1 MFVELELCYD
11 KKSLKDYIIREGIDH
26 EYNQKIEGES
36 QIHTPPSSSTEKIRR
51 IEKYKKIINEFE
63 NSLPDERKILLNN
76 RNNQDINL
84 YNDET
89 FWKKYN
95 YIIDFIQND
104 NLKEVIER
112 CYDESIKDFIEK
124 TINHKKSYAVS
135 MIFNEIDI
143 KYHKSLSSNMI
154 KDLNL

>member
-36 QIHTPPSSSTEKIRR
+36 QIHTSPSSSTEKIRR
-51 IEKYKKIINEFE
+51 IEKYEKIINNFE
-63 NSLPDERKILLNN
+63 NSLPDERKKILNN
-76 RNNQDINL
+76 MINQDINS

-95 YIIDFIQND
+95 YIKDFIQND

-112 CYDESIKDFIEK
+112 CYDESIKDFIGK
-124 TINHKKSYAVS
+124 TVNHKKSYAVS

>member
-51 IEKYKKIINEFE
+51 IAKYEKIINDFE
-63 NSLPDERKILLNN
+63 NSLPDERKKLLKNI
-76 RNNQDINL
+76 NNQDVNSC
-84 YNDET
+84 NDET

-95 YIIDFIQND
+95 YIIDFIQNN

-112 CYDESIKDFIEK
+112 NYDESIKDFIEK
-124 TINHKKSYAVS
+124 TVNHRKSYAIS
-135 MIFNEIDI
+135 MFFNEINI
-143 KYHKSLSSNMI
+143 EYHKSLSDKMI